1 MEQTKNKPTV
11 ELILM
16 DIAQT
21 AARLNGSTP
30 SPMVLNVYKSKAG
43 NLRRAFPNKMK
54 NIVYILRCVALVALL
69 LPVRAMADTK
79 GERLLERADS
89 LYAVQQYKEALSVAR
104 EALPLTKGT
113 EAEADCL
120 NLLAII
126 NIRLSDYD
134 EAARYAKECYA
145 IDEQSGDPDVMSS
158 SLNTLAAI
166 YMGANQP
173 KEAEH
178 YVLKGIEMA
187 EKADNASR
195 MAVLQAMASEVYHA
209 MGDDKTALPYI
220 ERAYEI
226 DKQQGNEPR
235 AMVRLAQKASVL
247 VGLHDY
253 RQAEATLREVIPYLR
268 HSPDRQSLGIACNKM
283 GMALLSQQREH
294 EAVSY
299 FREAADI
306 FMQLGDPYNEVHARR
321 GLYESLWKQDPD
333 EAKRQLD
340 RFNELKD
347 SIYNNVSADKLAM
360 YNAEF
365 GNDWL
370 KLENHAERRAKLWAI
385 AIAVLAMLVAGVVWL
400 MMRCRHQRQSRINAE
415 LSARIK
421 ELSEK
426 YDVLSEH
433 YDNAINTSGSRDD
446 SAELNSS
453 DREFLERIVGI
464 VNKLI
469 REGQPDANS
478 VAAQMGMSLYQL
490 RQRLDSVTGEKPQE
504 FIATI
509 RMQRARHLLDTHPEL
524 NISEIATLCAYNDTP
539 NFTRAFKKNFG
550 LTPTQ
555 YLERQKEPRRSNT

>member
-1 MEQTKNKPTV
+1 MTALIFFRSFAFIFSFTSNVNSLPFHTNYAKIGIIFDTNNFFAKNMLHLVFFFVIFVAVLEECFMEQTKNKPTV
-11 ELILM
+11 ESILM

-21 AARLNGSTP
+21 AARLSGSTP
-30 SPMVLNVYKSKAG
+30 SLMVLNVYKSKAG
-43 NLRRAFPNKMK
+43 NLRRAFLNKMK

-187 EKADNASR
+187 EKADNPGR

-209 MGDDKTALPYI
+209 LGDDKTALPYI

-347 SIYNNVSADKLAM
+347 SNIIMCRPTSWPCIMPSLA
-360 YNAEF
+360 
-365 GNDWL
+365 
-370 KLENHAERRAKLWAI
+370 
-385 AIAVLAMLVAGVVWL
+385 
-400 MMRCRHQRQSRINAE
+400 
-415 LSARIK
+415 
-421 ELSEK
+421 
-426 YDVLSEH
+426 
-433 YDNAINTSGSRDD
+433 T
-446 SAELNSS
+446 
-453 DREFLERIVGI
+453 
-464 VNKLI
+464 
-469 REGQPDANS
+469 
-478 VAAQMGMSLYQL
+478 
-490 RQRLDSVTGEKPQE
+490 TG
-504 FIATI
+504 
-509 RMQRARHLLDTHPEL
+509 
-524 NISEIATLCAYNDTP
+524 
-539 NFTRAFKKNFG
+539 
-550 LTPTQ
+550 
-555 YLERQKEPRRSNT
+555 